1 MRSKHGDSVETLT
14 IPLSVEERRYV
25 RDAVVKA
32 LYQRLFGWL
41 VGAVNRSLAPPA
53 NTLAKGPL
61 PFIGVLDIFGF
72 ETFEVNT
79 FETLLINHANE
90 VLQHTFNRHV
100 FEAELRLFR
109 EEGVEGAAQCDESTF
124 PTNAKCIELIA
135 GLKSASAL
143 RQLGQLGAIG
153 IMRIL
158 DEVSRT
164 ANASDEA
171 FNSKL
176 AQTYDPPKLDQSP
189 RTSRGVKAAESEA
202 NPHWIAVPLHKK
214 RWSFCVRHFAADVVY
229 TVSSNN
235 HWVQRNNDAVP
246 SGLAKLLIGADS
258 LKHYVPSGSQSGS
271 PLVAGGGAAKDAVI
285 RGLGRS
291 LPTDSRT
298 DAAEAALSSPRG
310 QSGYWNKPTVSS
322 VFLASMDA
330 LTTRLDSTKC
340 SFVRCVK
347 PNQSLSSDAGF
358 DRPYVSI
365 QLRYLGIPQTCHVL
379 RAGLPSRVPF
389 ASLDP
394 LFQRLSPEGRRI
406 FSEAAEVATSTRRR
420 LKALLPKP
428 AVFDTK
434 LNEQLNASESPLS
447 IFTACAVR
455 TMGLASDDF
464 AIGCTRLFFRAGKM
478 GAVDNLITASV
489 TVETETQSLAPV
501 EAWAAGLHF
510 AMGAENLEDRL
521 TSALS
526 ERRRGDN
533 AMASVVDLWVGT
545 AAAIGR

>member
-1 MRSKHGDSVETLT
+1 
-14 IPLSVEERRYV
+14 
-25 RDAVVKA
+25 
-32 LYQRLFGWL
+32 
-41 VGAVNRSLAPPA
+41 
-53 NTLAKGPL
+53 
-61 PFIGVLDIFGF
+61 
-72 ETFEVNT
+72 
-79 FETLLINHANE
+79 
-90 VLQHTFNRHV
+90 
-100 FEAELRLFR
+100 
-109 EEGVEGAAQCDESTF
+109 
-124 PTNAKCIELIA
+124 
-135 GLKSASAL
+135 
-143 RQLGQLGAIG
+143 
-153 IMRIL
+153 
-158 DEVSRT
+158 
-164 ANASDEA
+164 
-171 FNSKL
+171 
-176 AQTYDPPKLDQSP
+176 
-189 RTSRGVKAAESEA
+189 
-202 NPHWIAVPLHKK
+202 
-214 RWSFCVRHFAADVVY
+214 
-229 TVSSNN
+229 
-235 HWVQRNNDAVP
+235 
-246 SGLAKLLIGADS
+246 
-258 LKHYVPSGSQSGS
+258 
-271 PLVAGGGAAKDAVI
+271 
-285 RGLGRS
+285 
-291 LPTDSRT
+291 
-298 DAAEAALSSPRG
+298 
-310 QSGYWNKPTVSS
+310 
-322 VFLASMDA
+322 MDA
-330 LTTRLDSTKC
+330 LTMRLDSTKC